1 MLPQQ
6 SFTPFCCFFLLSGSF
21 RSKSQW
27 LKSGAENPP
36 GGEGESRFWIGVFLV
51 NQRRITQG
59 QALLWSGSRSL
70 SGLPQGPDRGTGLEQ
85 TPFLILSQGMKNM
98 PHSNAQLRSF
108 PFGSQHFPLSY
119 SITPSWQTTAKA
131 AAGRQTDRQLSKT
144 HPWLPSTPARA
155 RAPRSA
161 GKHGQGPAGVRSLAP
176 PCPRRQQPW
185 ERKARTKMTFLLIQ
199 AIKNK
204 VETRQVTAPDAA
216 QLLGSSSQSPPA
228 AGESPARACAGTAG
242 EPSPGG
248 CWHSGHIPHV
258 QHFLLAF
265 IIPMWLHSCWE
276 GEGDARG
283 GPVPAPLGI
292 TTQLQCCKN
301 WDCGNSQTATLVA
314 LESQHPKHRGLCK

>member
-98 PHSNAQLRSF
+98 PHSKAQLRSF
-108 PFGSQHFPLSY
+108 PLGSQHFPLSY

-131 AAGRQTDRQLSKT
+131 AAGRQTDRQTAQQDTSLAAEHSRT
-144 HPWLPSTPARA
+144 CQGTPFCRQARA
-155 RAPRSA
+155 GPRRGAEPRST
-161 GKHGQGPAGVRSLAP
+161 L
-176 PCPRRQQPW
+176 
-185 ERKARTKMTFLLIQ
+185 
-199 AIKNK
+199 
-204 VETRQVTAPDAA
+204 
-216 QLLGSSSQSPPA
+216 PA
-228 AGESPARACAGTAG
+228 APAA
-242 EPSPGG
+242 
-248 CWHSGHIPHV
+248 
-258 QHFLLAF
+258 
-265 IIPMWLHSCWE
+265 
-276 GEGDARG
+276 
-283 GPVPAPLGI
+283 LG
-292 TTQLQCCKN
+292 K
-301 WDCGNSQTATLVA
+301 
-314 LESQHPKHRGLCK
+314 ESQNKDDVSSDPGY